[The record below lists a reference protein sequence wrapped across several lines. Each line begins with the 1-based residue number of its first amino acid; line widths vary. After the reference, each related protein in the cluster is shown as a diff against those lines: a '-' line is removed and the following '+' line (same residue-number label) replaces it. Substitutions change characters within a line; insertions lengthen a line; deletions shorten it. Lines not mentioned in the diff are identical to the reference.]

1 MGTMKN
7 LALRE
12 AVIDTAL
19 AATINMPLNYLLVVI
34 AFSLQLSALETTLF
48 LTAVFTVFAIIRKYY
63 VRLHFERQK
72 ESSALLPTS
81 GNPLNPNEK

>member
-1 MGTMKN
+1 MKN

-48 LTAVFTVFAIIRKYY
+48 LTAVFTVLAIIRKYY
-63 VRLHFERQK
+63 VRLHFERRK

-81 GNPLNPNEK
+81 DNPLNSNKK